1 MTGLILGLI
10 FCAIGAYI
18 LYWIIRSAIHRGVK
32 DALQDHE
39 IWKRTLD

>member
-1 MTGLILGLI
+1 VTGLILGLI